1 MKLKMKFSDKSTEH
15 VKFLRIMK
23 AIVLFLFLGIGM
35 SFATNTYSQ
44 ETLLSISVKNKTV
57 KDVFKHIENNSKF
70 IIFCMDDVVDLDR
83 KVSLNLK
90 DQDIE
95 TILNSIFRN
104 TDNIFKIED
113 RQVIITKRTNHPQ
126 PVAVSQQNKIKVT
139 GVVTD
144 TNGESIIGASVVEK
158 GTTNG
163 ITTDMDGRYEI
174 SVSDKNAVLSISY
187 LGYVTQDV
195 KVDGKRNINVQLYED
210 SKALDEVV
218 VVGYGQQKKSSVV
231 SAINTVTTKELRL
244 PTRNLTNNLAGQLS
258 GLIAV
263 QRSGEPG
270 YDNSDFWIRGV
281 SSFSGG
287 TTPLVLV
294 DGVPR
299 QMQDVE
305 PDEIETFSLLKD
317 AAATAVYG
325 AEGANGVILITTKR
339 GQVAKAQI
347 SVRAETSISQPTRI
361 PKYANSYE
369 TLKAYNEAL
378 NNVGAPAVYS
388 DEILAMYRDNVDPQL
403 YPNVDW
409 LDLLRDFTNNSRIT
423 LNARGGTER
432 AKYFVSGSFYSE
444 SGLYDSQAT
453 DDYNSNIGLKRF
465 NLRSNIDLS
474 ITKTTVINVDLSGQ
488 YLNTRYPGVSSEDLF
503 SRINITPSHLFPMI
517 YEDGTIAGHPDPN
530 LYKVNPYN
538 LLNNSGYSK
547 EWRTRIQS
555 KVGLIQK
562 LDFITQ
568 GLSYR
573 ASIAFDANMLY
584 TMKRAKTVS
593 QYFATGRDENGKLIF
608 EEKVSGSNTLG
619 GASASNSGDKTIY
632 FENSLNYARIFND
645 VHNLNAM
652 LLYMQKD
659 YQTHNQPLAY
669 RKQGVVGRVSYMFE
683 DRYSVEGNFGYTGS
697 ETFAKGHRFGLFP
710 AVGVAWYLSNEKF
723 YGSRL
728 SSVLNKV
735 KLRASLGRT
744 GNDNTGSS
752 RFLYRQSMNMGAGG
766 YNVGYTDGGSNG
778 GVGSSIIEGQFY
790 APELGWEIEVKQNY
804 GIELGLFKN
813 KIDLQFDYFNNK
825 RSDILLQRRTV
836 GATTGFQVMPWQNF
850 GIVRNQGVDAS
861 LVLNQTIGEVELSGR
876 VNFTFARN
884 KILEYDEVPQQYS
897 WMNVTGTRIGDRSIY
912 ICDGFYTY
920 DDFIITGEGL
930 NREYELKEGVVRS
943 SLSSDI
949 RPGDLKY
956 RDVNE
961 DGIINSFD
969 AQRGLVHPENP
980 EIVYG
985 FGVSAKWRNFTV
997 NAFFQGADNTST
1009 ILGQGQLW
1017 PFSMGI
1023 ANSRL
1028 RPEFLSHWSDSD
1040 PDNFNVFYPRLRPGP
1055 GDNSHNH
1062 AASTFWERDA
1072 SFLRFKNLEI
1082 SYNIPKNLAQ
1092 KMGMQY
1098 ARVYLLGNNL
1108 CVWDSLKLW
1117 DPEMGSKNSGSV
1129 YPLVRTFSLGLD
1141 VTF

>member
-1 MKLKMKFSDKSTEH
+1 MKFKMKFGEKNIGH
-15 VKFLRIMK
+15 VKLFRIMR

-35 SFATNTYSQ
+35 SFASNTYSQ
-44 ETLLSISVKNKTV
+44 ETLLSISVNNKTV
-57 KDVFKHIENNSKF
+57 KDVFKQIESNSEF
-70 IIFCMDDVVDLDR
+70 IIFCMDDVVDLNR
-83 KVSLNLK
+83 KVSLDMEGQNV
-90 DQDIE
+90 E

-104 TDNIFKIED
+104 TDNVFTIKD
-113 RQVIITKRTNHPQ
+113 RQIIITKSAGTPL
-126 PVAVSQQNKIKVT
+126 PGAVLPAEKIKVT

-144 TNGESIIGASVVEK
+144 TKGESVIGASVVEK

-163 ITTDMDGRYEI
+163 LSTDIDGRYEI
-174 SVSDKNAVLSISY
+174 FVSSKNAVLSISY
-187 LGYVTQDV
+187 LGYVPQDV
-195 KVDGKRNINVQLYED
+195 KIDGRRNVNVQLYED
-210 SKALDEVV
+210 SKALEEVV

-231 SAINTVTTKELRL
+231 SAINTISSNELKI
-244 PTRNLTNNLAGQLS
+244 PTRNLSNNLAGQLS

-281 SSFSGG
+281 SSFTGG
-287 TTPLVLV
+287 TSPLVLV

-299 QMQDVE
+299 EMQDVE

-339 GQVAKAQI
+339 GQVAKARI
-347 SVRAETSISQPTRI
+347 SVRAETSIAQPTRL
-361 PKYANSYE
+361 PEYTNSYE

-378 NNVGAPAVYS
+378 NNIGSPSVYS
-388 DEILAMYRDNVDPQL
+388 DEILAKYRDNVDPQL

-409 LDLLRDFTNNSRIT
+409 LDLLRNFTTNSRIT
-423 LNARGGTER
+423 LNARGGTDR
-432 AKYFVSGSFYSE
+432 AKYFVSGAFYSE
-444 SGLYDSQAT
+444 SGLYDSQTT
-453 DDYNSNIGLKRF
+453 DDYSSNIGLKRF
-465 NLRSNIDLS
+465 NLRSNIDLN
-474 ITKTTVINVDLSGQ
+474 ITKTTVVNVDLSGQ
-488 YLNTRYPGVSSEDLF
+488 YLNTRYPGFSSADLF
-503 SRINITPSHLFPMI
+503 SRMNITPSHLFPMI
-517 YEDGTIAGHPDPN
+517 YDDGTIAGHPDPN

-538 LLNNSGYSK
+538 MLNNSGYSK

-555 KVGLIQK
+555 KVGLNQK
-562 LDFITQ
+562 LDFITP

-619 GASASNSGDKTIY
+619 GASAANSGDKTIY
-632 FENSLNYARIFND
+632 FENSLNYARIFSD

-659 YQTHNQPLAY
+659 YQTHSQPLSY
-669 RKQGVVGRVSYMFE
+669 RKQGVVGRVSYMYG
-683 DRYSVEGNFGYTGS
+683 DRYSIEANFGYTGS
-697 ETFAKGHRFGLFP
+697 ETFASGHRFGLFP

-723 YGSRL
+723 YGSGL
-728 SSVLNKV
+728 SNIFNKV

-744 GNDNTGSS
+744 GNDNTGAS
-752 RFLYRQSMNMGAGG
+752 RFLYRQSMNMGGGG
-766 YNVGYTDGGSNG
+766 YDVGYTDGGANG
-778 GVGSSIIEGQFY
+778 GIGSGILEGQFF
-790 APELGWEIEVKQNY
+790 APEIGWEIEVKQNY
-804 GIELGLFKN
+804 GIDLGLFNN
-813 KIDLQFDYFNNK
+813 KIDLQIDYFNNK

-836 GATTGFQVMPWQNF
+836 SATTGFQIMPWQNF
-850 GIVRNQGVDAS
+850 GNVRNQGVDAS
-861 LVLNQTIGEVELSGR
+861 LVLNQKIGEVELSGR
-876 VNFTFARN
+876 ANFTFARN
-884 KILEYDEVPQQYS
+884 KILEYDEIPQLYP

-912 ICDGFYTY
+912 TCDGFYTS
-920 DDFIITGEGL
+920 DDFNITGEGL
-930 NREYELKEGVVRS
+930 NRVYELKEGVVRS

-956 RDVNE
+956 RDLNE
-961 DGIINSFD
+961 DGVINTSD

-985 FGVSAKWRNFTV
+985 FGMSAKWKNITV
-997 NAFFQGADNTST
+997 SAFFQGAGNTTT

-1028 RPEFLSHWSDSD
+1028 RPEFLSHWTESD
-1040 PDNFNVFYPRLRPGP
+1040 PTNFDVFYPRLRP
-1055 GDNSHNH
+1055 DNHPHNH

-1072 SFLRFKNLEI
+1072 SFLRFKNLEV
-1082 SYNIPKNLAQ
+1082 SYNIPTNLAH

-1098 ARVYLLGNNL
+1098 ARIYLSGNNL
-1108 CVWDSLKLW
+1108 CVWDNIKMW
-1117 DPEMGSKNSGSV
+1117 DPEMGSKNSGSG
-1129 YPLVRTFSLGLD
+1129 YPLARTFSLGLD